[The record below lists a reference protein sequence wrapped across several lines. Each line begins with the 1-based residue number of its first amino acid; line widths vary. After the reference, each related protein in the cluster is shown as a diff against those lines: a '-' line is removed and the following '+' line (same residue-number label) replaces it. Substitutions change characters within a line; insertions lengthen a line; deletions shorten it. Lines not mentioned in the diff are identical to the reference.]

1 MNAAVTNNLASAAV
15 VVRRVIAA
23 SAEDLFD
30 AWLDPEALAQWMRPG
45 TINSTV
51 ARVEPR
57 VGGAYEITMQGQ
69 SGPIVHKG
77 VYRVIERPRRL
88 VFTWISGPTEN
99 QETLVT
105 VDFVRVDKR
114 TEVIVTH
121 EQLPEARMPSHRNG
135 WTSGLE
141 HLDEACQKGSS
152 DEQLVAERTDHLDLR
167 LGPRRPARF
176 RARSA
181 AELGVRGSR
190 PHLRSPHDPI
200 RWSRDQ
206 SPGAA
211 ALWPGPVPEGRRSG
225 DVRKR
230 RRTAAPGTQER
241 QADAARSGWRSG
253 NIAMDDRRAQLD
265 RDGHRAVV
273 VSEDVRRARTMD
285 SPDGWASASTSWKE
299 C

>member
-1 MNAAVTNNLASAAV
+1 MSAAAPNTLASAAV

-57 VGGAYEITMQGQ
+57 VGGSYEITMQGQ

-77 VYRVIERPRRL
+77 VYRLIERPKRL

-99 QETLVT
+99 TETLVT

-121 EQLPEARMPSHRNG
+121 EQLPASAMPSHRNG

-141 HLDEACQKGSS
+141 HLDEACQKG
-152 DEQLVAERTDHLDLR
+152 L
-167 LGPRRPARF
+167 LG
-176 RARSA
+176 
-181 AELGVRGSR
+181 
-190 PHLRSPHDPI
+190 
-200 RWSRDQ
+200 
-206 SPGAA
+206 
-211 ALWPGPVPEGRRSG
+211 
-225 DVRKR
+225 
-230 RRTAAPGTQER
+230 
-241 QADAARSGWRSG
+241 
-253 NIAMDDRRAQLD
+253 
-265 RDGHRAVV
+265 
-273 VSEDVRRARTMD
+273 
-285 SPDGWASASTSWKE
+285 
-299 C
+299 